1 MSKSIPPGDTDIFII
16 TTRLFAVENSMSS
29 FLFHGTHL
37 PVSAILEKPP
47 AYPLWEMIVWF
58 ESLRVGVSLL
68 HPITVL
74 VTRHRSEESLTEKG
88 SSDYYFIFGNDHTAL
103 HSTLDGV
110 YTFITITL
118 EHTQPWIVE
127 LRSTSPFD
135 DIQLLNISTWSS
147 RPIDPGPLCSVRSY

>member
-88 SSDYYFIFGNDHTAL
+88 SSVLFSF
-103 HSTLDGV
+103 
-110 YTFITITL
+110 
-118 EHTQPWIVE
+118 W
-127 LRSTSPFD
+127 
-135 DIQLLNISTWSS
+135 
-147 RPIDPGPLCSVRSY
+147 